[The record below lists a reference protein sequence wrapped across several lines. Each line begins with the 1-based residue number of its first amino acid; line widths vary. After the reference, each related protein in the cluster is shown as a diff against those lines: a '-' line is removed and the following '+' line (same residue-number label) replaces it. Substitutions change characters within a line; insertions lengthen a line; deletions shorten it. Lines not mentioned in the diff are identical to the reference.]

1 MKNSE
6 ICIGVPTYNGESTLG
21 KTLSLLSVLK
31 F

>member
-1 MKNSE
+1 MKNRE

-21 KTLSLLSVLK
+21 KTLESLESK

>member
-1 MKNSE
+1 MKIK

-21 KTLSLLSVLK
+21 KTLNLLRTK